1 MPNEIISIDNKAL
14 RPSENYRVQLAQTMA
29 MADRMVRMQHLSA
42 LESFDIVPLSK
53 EEKRIAPENKVRLMH
68 LGCLTY
74 DEKEDVGE
82 KLSGVFGAIAGYDAS
97 AVFILR
103 HDGERVNLY
112 MGTACEDP
120 QILSMVFGTF
130 ERALKG
136 NFPGCETKVETN
148 DDNVTLLS
156 DVFDYE
162 KEDSIAVAAISTM
175 ASKRGDNPG
184 VYLQGIE
191 KLVDGMK
198 GIPFDLVVLASAMS
212 HDTIATMRTGY
223 EMLYTQ
229 LAPFYK
235 QNATMSVTDTQSFSR
250 SMSDSISKSLSLTTG
265 TSTGQSVSSGSSR
278 TSGESHEKS
287 DPKAKGLA
295 ALGLVGGI
303 AATVAMTA
311 PGASLALGGMMIG
324 NSVSQSLQSVLGL
337 KPSNV
342 TSSETTSD
350 TTSATTGTTSSEGT
364 TNTDSHTDSTTDS
377 DSHASGQA
385 MAYNLEDRSIGNLL
399 GAIDNHIERLNLCE
413 GNGAYQCAAY
423 LISAD
428 RATAQMGASL
438 YRSLLSGSD
447 PLANVSYTNV
457 WQNSSKT
464 ELLCESI
471 KYMKHPRFSFTDA
484 EGSPIEITPATL
496 SPAPDLSLHFS
507 WPRKPL
513 PGLMVTTHAEFA
525 RDVMTDRSDSEKNIR
540 IGNIFHMGSS
550 ERSEVSI
557 SPAELRKH
565 LFVAGAPGS
574 GKSNFCYVLLDRLNK
589 TGVKFMVIEPAKG
602 EYSSVFGGRDD
613 VNVFGTNSL
622 LTPQLSINPFEFPEG
637 VHLLEHLDRII
648 EVFNA
653 SWPMY
658 AAMPALLKEGL
669 EEAYRS
675 CGWDLDSGICM
686 LTPKRFPTFK
696 TLLDILPRI
705 LKQTEYS
712 QEVQGNY
719 IGSLVTRV
727 KSMTNGICGKVFCSQ
742 SVPDEV
748 LFDSNAIID
757 ISRLG
762 SAETKSLIM
771 GIMIIRLQEY
781 RANHRSGINE
791 ELQHVTLL
799 EEAHHLLRQTS
810 SAQSMEGANLRGMS
824 VEILTNAIAEM
835 RTYGEAFVIA
845 DQTPSIMSEA
855 VIGNTGTKVIFR
867 LPNINDRIPVGSA
880 VALNDEQVEEVAKLD
895 TGVAV
900 IHQNHWI
907 KPVLCKVDYFPPG
920 EYRPLIYTPSAP
932 RAASSGAM
940 DIKGARGVAIRLLLS
955 QKKKLSPPSPAEC
968 VKAAEALAN
977 GPDSDKCLKT
987 ALSQYIDGREPAE
1000 WGNASVLAA
1009 TLNKAFRPMALFEG
1023 ERGDTDEWGRNA
1035 ARYISCQAELDQDHM
1050 DTLISMLILSCRDRV
1065 KGLDSFYLRWVGRV
1079 NALKSAQKDKN
1090 DD

>member
-1 MPNEIISIDNKAL
+1 MQNAITTTRASGELAL
-14 RPSENYRVQLAQTMA
+14 TEDHSRQLAESIVIA
-29 MADRMVRMQHLSA
+29 ERMVRMQHLSA
-42 LESFDIVPLSK
+42 LDNFDIVPLSR
-53 EEKRIAPENKVRLMH
+53 EEKAISPDNKVRLLH
-68 LGCLTY
+68 IGCLTY
-74 DEKEDVGE
+74 DEKEDISE

-97 AVFILR
+97 AIFILR

-136 NFPGCETKVETN
+136 NFPGCEMSVKPNDEN
-148 DDNVTLLS
+148 AGFLSDIFDYDRDDN
-156 DVFDYE
+156 
-162 KEDSIAVAAISTM
+162 IAVASISTM
-175 ASKRGDNPG
+175 ASRRGNDPG
-184 VYLQGIE
+184 MYLQGIE

-198 GIPFDLVVLASAMS
+198 GIPFDLVVLASALS
-212 HDTIATMRTGY
+212 HETISAMRSGY
-223 EMLYTQ
+223 ENLYTQ

-265 TSTGQSVSSGSSR
+265 TNTSSSFSSGKQRS
-278 TSGESHEKS
+278 SGESHEKTE
-287 DPKAKGLA
+287 DKHKALA
-295 ALGLVGGI
+295 ALGLAGGVAVSLMVNNPFGMSVG
-303 AATVAMTA
+303 T
-311 PGASLALGGMMIG
+311 GA
-324 NSVSQSLQSVLGL
+324 VQSLQTLLGM
-337 KPSNV
+337 KPSTLNSSSSFSEN
-342 TSSETTSD
+342 SSES
-350 TTSATTGTTSSEGT
+350 SGTNRSEGKT
-364 TNTDSHTDSTTDS
+364 ETDGHTDTTTDS
-377 DSHASGQA
+377 DSHAAGRS
-385 MAYNLEDRSIGNLL
+385 MAYTLEDRSIGNLL
-399 GAIDNHIERLNLCE
+399 EAIDNHIERLNLCE

-457 WQNSSKT
+457 WQDSRRT
-464 ELLCESI
+464 DLLCEYI
-471 KYMKHPRFSFTDA
+471 KYMQHPRFAFTDPRG
-484 EGSPIEITPATL
+484 ESYEITPATL
-496 SPAPDLSLHFS
+496 SPAPDMSLHFS

-525 RDVMTDRSDSEKNIR
+525 RDVLTDGQDDAKTVKVGR
-540 IGNIFHMGSS
+540 IFHMGSAENS
-550 ERSEVSI
+550 VVSI
-557 SPAELRKH
+557 SPPELRKH

-589 TGVKFMVIEPAKG
+589 AGVKFMVIEPAKG

-622 LTPQLSINPFEFPEG
+622 LTPQLCINPFEFPEG

-675 CGWDLDSGICM
+675 CGWDLDAGVC
-686 LTPKRFPTFK
+686 LATPRRFPTFK
-696 TLLDILPRI
+696 TLLDILPNV

-727 KSMTNGICGKVFCSQ
+727 KSMTNGICGKVFCSDTI
-742 SVPDEV
+742 PDEV
-748 LFDSNAIID
+748 LFDGNTIID

-781 RANHRSGINE
+781 RANHRNGINE
-791 ELQHVTLL
+791 DLQHVTLL

-867 LPNINDRIPVGSA
+867 LPNINDRVPVGNA
-880 VALNDEQVEEVAKLD
+880 VALNQEQIEEVAKLD

-900 IHQNHWI
+900 MHQNHWI
-907 KPVLCKVDYFPPG
+907 KPVLCKVDYYPSSK
-920 EYRPLIYTPSAP
+920 YCPLRYTP
-932 RAASSGAM
+932 GAQNSQKG
-940 DIKGARGVAIRLLLS
+940 DIRQARGTAVRLLLS
-955 QKKKLSPPSPAEC
+955 RKKKLSPPADADC
-968 VKAAEALAN
+968 IRAAEVIAKD
-977 GPDSDKCLKT
+977 GKPTDSDLGRVLRNYLDAKELREWDNYS
-987 ALSQYIDGREPAE
+987 ALFGVLRRAFNPMPLLTGKDSGETIEE
-1000 WGNASVLAA
+1000 WGARAA
-1009 TLNKAFRPMALFEG
+1009 KYFG
-1023 ERGDTDEWGRNA
+1023 H
-1035 ARYISCQAELDQDHM
+1035 QAELDESHM
-1050 DTLISMLILSCRDRV
+1050 DTLISMLIVSCRMDIENS
-1065 KGLDSFYLRWVGRV
+1065 DEFYIRWVNSVKRRKK
-1079 NALKSAQKDKN
+1079 A
-1090 DD
+1090 